1 MGTAIKLR
9 QKAIYRDT
17 VDSYT
22 HIYIYMRYTV
32 IHLNIGKCTSS
43 MSWRDPTLS
52 VRDL

>member
-17 VDSYT
+17 VDSYIHT
-22 HIYIYMRYTV
+22 YIYICV
-32 IHLNIGKCTSS
+32 IHLNIGICASS